1 MLDYILIGLVLDKKQ
16 TGYDIKKEV
25 ENSIGNFY
33 KISYG
38 RMYPTLKALADKG
51 LLTMTEQMEGKRLKR
66 YYMATEKGREVF
78 INWLSAPIDLKAS
91 GEAQLAQI
99 FFYGEL
105 PKEVRDI
112 RLQEFEIY
120 IQQALMQFEGIA
132 KALAAEEMDEKSY
145 YGISTLYY
153 GLQNAHNILRW
164 IRFIKEQKPL
174 SEGFIRPYNED

>member
-1 MLDYILIGLVLDKKQ
+1 MLDYILIGMVLETEL

-33 KISYG
+33 KVSYG
-38 RMYPTLKALADKG
+38 RMYPHLKTLTDKG

-66 YYMATEKGREVF
+66 YYRATTKGKKTFME
-78 INWLSAPIDLKAS
+78 WLSAPIDLKAS

-112 RLQEFEIY
+112 RLQEYEIY
-120 IQQALMQFEGIA
+120 IQQTLMQYESIA
-132 KALAAEEMDEKSY
+132 KVVPTDGLDEKDY

-153 GLQNAHNILRW
+153 GLQNVHNIIRW
-164 IRFIKEQKPL
+164 IKFIKEQKPL
-174 SEGFIRPYNED
+174 SKFIKPYNE